1 MSSVS
6 VYSVFRKKGFSEVFS
21 GIDVMGEYDFFLNC
35 DSYQILLPKQ
45 PKVITEMNIFERTLL
60 KLLRIRPMMT
70 TEELKDLTC
79 LKADFVSAVIAS
91 LIERGYLTEDSQPTD
106 KASELSSNQDNTEKT
121 GVRLFALRGTDR
133 LWQCDNRIGTADG
146 RSDQPG
152 GR

>member
-1 MSSVS
+1 MSSAS
-6 VYSVFRKKGFSEVFS
+6 VYSVFRRKGFSEVFS

-45 PKVITEMNIFERTLL
+45 PKVITELNIFERTLL

-91 LIERGYLTEDSQPTD
+91 LIERGYLTEDSRPTD
-106 KASELSSNQDNTEKT
+106 KASELSTIQKKQES
-121 GVRLFALRGTDR
+121 GYLLFAELTG
-133 LWQCDNRIGTADG
+133 
-146 RSDQPG
+146 
-152 GR
+152 